1 MRAYVN
7 LTSGNVYTEI
17 QTRSGLLLQMMKD
30 EKELECCRQFLGKKP
45 DEHVTMVDMS
55 NYLENTKWN
64 VVSLDMCYNP
74 YWLRIFLF
82 VYETENSFRFLLKMS
97 LKIFSPQDWKF

>member
-7 LTSGNVYTEI
+7 LTSGRVYTELE
-17 QTRSGLLLQMMKD
+17 TRSGLVLQMLKD
-30 EKELECCRQFLGKKP
+30 EKELECCRQFLGKEP
-45 DEHVTMVDMS
+45 DEHVTMADMS

-74 YWLRIFLF
+74 Y
-82 VYETENSFRFLLKMS
+82 
-97 LKIFSPQDWKF
+97 